1 MRRNRLLES
10 APLFMPAIAFI
21 AGIVTGDHWG
31 EPAFWWVL
39 LAVIGTVCL
48 LARGRAMLQSVLLY
62 VVLVALGG
70 VRSSTVRQQ
79 HDNMVWPDGMLR
91 YEGVIVGE
99 TAEKEKTVAA
109 DVVIANNGHKI
120 KCYVAKD
127 SLSQQ
132 LQVGDRISISSY
144 IGRNSEWRRGAF
156 DYRRYLEVHGFSGQ
170 TFVRKGYWQPA
181 GRSWQGLNWWQ
192 RTKLHFLCYRHTLL
206 KRYQQLGTSHDQY
219 AVLAAMTLGDKSAM
233 PHELKEIYA
242 VSGASHVLALSGLHL
257 GIIYFLLSLL
267 ILGQRL
273 RIISLMLVIS
283 GIWAFVLLVGMQPS
297 VVRAAVMISVFA
309 LLSLVNRSRMSLN
322 ALSLTAIILLLVSP
336 DSIYDVGFQ
345 LSFMAMLAIL
355 TIQPL
360 LEKLIPRKFLFNHP
374 VVRWAWG
381 VTTVSVAAQI
391 GVAPLVAYYF
401 GRFSTYFLLTNF
413 VAIPAVIAILWLA
426 LASLLLSFVWPLLI
440 WLVTVLNSTLSF
452 IADHMPGASIE
463 GLHPSA
469 LQTAMI
475 YVIILSV
482 YLIVLRYDQHY

>member
-1 MRRNRLLES
+1 
-10 APLFMPAIAFI
+10 
-21 AGIVTGDHWG
+21 
-31 EPAFWWVL
+31 
-39 LAVIGTVCL
+39 
-48 LARGRAMLQSVLLY
+48 
-62 VVLVALGG
+62 
-70 VRSSTVRQQ
+70 
-79 HDNMVWPDGMLR
+79 
-91 YEGVIVGE
+91 
-99 TAEKEKTVAA
+99 
-109 DVVIANNGHKI
+109 
-120 KCYVAKD
+120 
-127 SLSQQ
+127 
-132 LQVGDRISISSY
+132 
-144 IGRNSEWRRGAF
+144 
-156 DYRRYLEVHGFSGQ
+156 
-170 TFVRKGYWQPA
+170 
-181 GRSWQGLNWWQ
+181 
-192 RTKLHFLCYRHTLL
+192 
-206 KRYQQLGTSHDQY
+206 
-219 AVLAAMTLGDKSAM
+219 VLAAMTLGDKSAM